1 MDMSKSIVAAIY
13 SKEPPGRFLKHCPET
28 GQWNELSKREAAD
41 KAAQAMAY
49 AVKGEYL
56 KQKRR
61 ERRLRSCPL
70 PSFNEGTA
78 SAQTQTS
85 DVSNRQEGYVASS
98 VARRG
103 LTAREKVG
111 TSNAEFAYP
120 ANDDH
125 QASNEMVH
133 APVNYLPERL
143 GPQLQQSSSSTYPT
157 TSGAPLSANQYEL
170 VQVLAQAVQ
179 QQRRHYQQ
187 QQQQQQQQQ
196 LLLLQQT
203 LWHHGQFQSTQLLP
217 PSFGGLA
224 LLLAQAQQQQQQQLL
239 LLQQTL
245 WHHGQFQSTQL
256 LPPSF
261 GGLALLLAQA
271 QQQQMIPPLQS
282 TFGQNLLALPTPP
295 SALPNHHSPSNLL
308 LTGSQPVSSITLHDT
323 LPSDE
328 FLPGMLGNF
337 QSQPNP
343 IGTSNSRQQ
352 AQQMDQ
358 TQLILQ
364 QQLLMSSL
372 TLSNQ
377 DLLLQQPLPSGPM
390 HQAQQTALLHQN
402 HSNSPQHTPPN
413 NNVQP
418 SAYAAASSNMQDG
431 SEDEE
436 QSGSDGDQVRVQPY
450 EQV

>member
-120 ANDDH
+120 ANHDH

-143 GPQLQQSSSSTYPT
+143 GPQLQQSSSSTFPT

-187 QQQQQQQQQ
+187 QQ
-196 LLLLQQT
+196 
-203 LWHHGQFQSTQLLP
+203 
-217 PSFGGLA
+217 
-224 LLLAQAQQQQQQQLL
+224 QQQQQQQLL

-308 LTGSQPVSSITLHDT
+308 LTGSQPVSSNTLHDT